1 MAVREE
7 ADVADTVEPVGNGV
21 QQEPPNEF
29 IGSERHHLG
38 LALMAIV
45 FPGEVDLAVAEPG
58 ETRICQRNAVGI
70 AAEIGQHL
78 LGSCERALCKNH
90 PFAHAQ
96 CIEALGEAPRFSQ
109 GSEGAG
115 EAQFTSGEC
124 CL

>member
-70 AAEIGQHL
+70 AAEIARISHTGEAVSA
-78 LGSCERALCKNH
+78 GRGW
-90 PFAHAQ
+90 
-96 CIEALGEAPRFSQ
+96 EALSA
-109 GSEGAG
+109 
-115 EAQFTSGEC
+115 
-124 CL
+124 